1 MLLND
6 YADNHQQSASFLGSE
21 KPDLSKMPS
30 MGGGSSGQSLPILA
44 KKSYIKLISTK
55 KTFQAKDDLQRKN
68 SSEIGIE
75 KY

>member
-30 MGGGSSGQSLPILA
+30 MGGGSSG
-44 KKSYIKLISTK
+44 
-55 KTFQAKDDLQRKN
+55 
-68 SSEIGIE
+68 
-75 KY
+75 